1 MEGTTLFIWG
11 TVFGV
16 IGLGYFVYGK
26 KQKAVVPL
34 FMGIGLF
41 IIPHFI
47 SNVYALIIAGLL
59 LMILP
64 YFARI

>member
-34 FMGIGLF
+34 FTGIGLF
-41 IIPHFI
+41 IIPHLI